1 MADHCN
7 HIYDYYQRKVTERR
21 RKRLKC
27 NRLENL
33 MYDYAMHSAFEFP
46 FAQGAAGYI

>member
-7 HIYDYYQRKVTERR
+7 HIYDYYQRKVTDRR

-27 NRLENL
+27 NRLEDMAVTYSL
-33 MYDYAMHSAFEFP
+33 R
-46 FAQGAAGYI
+46 AAGYL